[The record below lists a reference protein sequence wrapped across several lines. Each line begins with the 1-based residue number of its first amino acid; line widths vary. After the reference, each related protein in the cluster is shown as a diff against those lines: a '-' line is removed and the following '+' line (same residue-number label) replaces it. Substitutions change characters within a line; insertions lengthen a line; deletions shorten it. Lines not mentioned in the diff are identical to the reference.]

1 MSEPDLAAWASPTA
15 VVRALPFMAHLP
27 PDVRN
32 LILAGFE
39 ERTYRFGETVSTP
52 EDSAFAVIVEGEV
65 RVIATGA
72 DGSEVSLG
80 VLGPGQTSGER
91 ALVEET
97 PPAVTLRAASSAV
110 RVLRLDR
117 GVAVALARAHPEA
130 AAAFS
135 EQAHA
140 QRIAAFLRTDETFR
154 DLDPKGVDLIVV
166 HGRTVEAHDG
176 DIIVR

>member
-1 MSEPDLAAWASPTA
+1 MTEPDLAAWASPTA

-27 PDVRN
+27 PEVRN

-52 EDSAFAVIVEGEV
+52 EDGAFVVVVEGEV
-65 RVIATGA
+65 RVTAEAA
-72 DGSEVSLG
+72 DRSEVSLG
-80 VLGPGQTSGER
+80 VLGPGQMSGER
-91 ALVEET
+91 ALVEDT
-97 PPAVTLRAASSAV
+97 PPRVTLRAASSAV

-130 AAAFS
+130 AAAFG

-140 QRIAAFLRTDETFR
+140 QRIAAFLRTDETF
-154 DLDPKGVDLIVV
+154 
-166 HGRTVEAHDG
+166 
-176 DIIVR
+176 